1 MTSATAPSKPD
12 GDPRMSTQPALPR
25 RIGVFGGAFDPP
37 HHGHTALA
45 QAALQHLDLDLL
57 LVVPTGTAWHKSRP
71 LSDAQH
77 RLAMSALAFG
87 DIPQTRVDGCEIARS
102 GPSYTVDTLR
112 DLRQAYPDAG
122 FFLLMGQDQAQHLGS
137 WSRAEDLPQ
146 LATLCVAGRT
156 DAAALLQPAH
166 LSFSGAPSLQLTMPA
181 VPCSSTAILEG
192 LAAGRDTGT
201 MLAPAVA
208 RYIAQHRLYATIS
221 PTENPD

>member
-1 MTSATAPSKPD
+1 
-12 GDPRMSTQPALPR
+12 MSTQPAPPR

-37 HHGHTALA
+37 HRGHMALA

-77 RLAMSALAFG
+77 RLAMCALAFG
-87 DIPQTRVDGCEIARS
+87 DVPGAQIDDCEILRS
-102 GPSYTVDTLR
+102 GPSYTADTLEA
-112 DLRQAYPDAG
+112 LHQAHPGAA
-122 FFLLMGQDQAQHLGS
+122 FFLLMGQDQAQRLGT
-137 WSRAEDLPQ
+137 WSRAEALPQ
-146 LATLCVAGRT
+146 LATLCVAGRG
-156 DAAALLQPAH
+156 DAAAVLQPAR
-166 LSFSGAPSLQLTMPA
+166 LSFSGAPFLQLPMPA
-181 VPCSSTAILEG
+181 VPCSSTAIRDA
-192 LAAGRDTGT
+192 LAAGRDTST

>member
-1 MTSATAPSKPD
+1 M
-12 GDPRMSTQPALPR
+12 
-25 RIGVFGGAFDPP
+25 
-37 HHGHTALA
+37 ALA
-45 QAALQHLDLDLL
+45 EAALQHLDLDLL

-112 DLRQAYPDAG
+112 DLRQAYPHAA

-146 LATLCVAGRT
+146 LATLCVAGRA
-156 DAAALLQPAH
+156 DAAALQQPAR
-166 LSFSGAPSLQLTMPA
+166 LSFSGAPFLQLPMPA
-181 VPCSSTAILEG
+181 VPCSSTAIRDA

-208 RYIAQHRLYATIS
+208 RYIALHRLYATIS